1 LKVTF
6 RKGKAVKTMLSK
18 LQPIATW
25 MALAAILAAP
35 AVLIAHEGH
44 HHEAMGTVK
53 MLHENHLMLTISE
66 GKDQTFVLSGET
78 KYLRGE
84 TAVTREDITAGER
97 AVVMYET
104 EDGADRALEVRLGA
118 KKP

>member
-1 LKVTF
+1 M
-6 RKGKAVKTMLSK
+6 KTMLSK
-18 LQPIATW
+18 LQPIAAW
-25 MALAAILAAP
+25 IALAAILAAP
-35 AVLIAHEGH
+35 AVLVAHEGH
-44 HHEAMGTVK
+44 HHQAMGTVK

-66 GKDQTFVLSGET
+66 GKEQSFVLSEET

-84 TAVTREDITAGER
+84 TTVTRDEVTVGER

-104 EDGADRALEVRLGA
+104 EDGSDRALEVRLGA